1 LKSASS
7 LSPKPLAVRLKNE
20 TKIKKLKKM
29 QMTRITNFII
39 RLFLTAILVAWAVL
53 PYFDGSSNE
62 SVLGEI
68 FRVGIVPSI
77 LIIGGFFIMVA
88 FYCRTL
94 QKCLTLI
101 KPENRK
107 AKPTSVWY
115 MFAIP
120 FNFVEDFFIVINVA
134 NSIEEEKKSNI
145 RLKNVSDFGMVSGIG
160 WSIAQVLSFIPN
172 IVGQTASLIGMILV
186 VYHWVQIAKINKQLI
201 ER

>member
-1 LKSASS
+1 
-7 LSPKPLAVRLKNE
+7 
-20 TKIKKLKKM
+20 
-29 QMTRITNFII
+29 MTTTINFII

-53 PYFDGSSNE
+53 PYIDGSSNE
-62 SVLGEI
+62 SILNEI
-68 FRVGIVPSI
+68 FKVGIVPSL

-101 KPENRK
+101 KPVNRK

-120 FNFVEDFFIVINVA
+120 FNFIEDFFIVINIA
-134 NSIEEEKKSNI
+134 NSIEEEKKAN
-145 RLKNVSDFGMVSGIG
+145 RKLKTISDFGMVSGIG

-172 IVGQTASLIGMILV
+172 IVGQTAGLIGMILV
-186 VYHWVQIAKINKQLI
+186 VYHWVQIAKINKLLN

>member
-1 LKSASS
+1 MNIS
-7 LSPKPLAVRLKNE
+7 
-20 TKIKKLKKM
+20 IKLILTIILVIWAA
-29 QMTRITNFII
+29 QPFII
-39 RLFLTAILVAWAVL
+39 STNEASIL
-53 PYFDGSSNE
+53 S
-62 SVLGEI
+62 EI
-68 FRVGIVPSI
+68 YRIGVIPSI
-77 LIIGGFFIMVA
+77 VIMLSFFVMVA

-94 QKCLTLI
+94 QRCLTLI

-145 RLKNVSDFGMVSGIG
+145 KLKNVSDFGMVSGIG

-172 IVGQTASLIGMILV
+172 IVGQIAGLVGMILV
-186 VYHWVQIAKINKQLI
+186 IYHWILIAKINRLLNTN
-201 ER
+201 

>member
-1 LKSASS
+1 
-7 LSPKPLAVRLKNE
+7 
-20 TKIKKLKKM
+20 M